1 MSKIDY
7 RWRHC
12 FAPKQSC
19 PCLFQDRN
27 SSSKNVSMLETIY
40 EVRMAYLG
48 VPDALGSTK
57 PALTVDWMMYNKAT
71 VIDKIDV
78 YMVGEGD
85 VERLTQS

>member
-1 MSKIDY
+1 MSKIDH
-7 RWRHC
+7 RWRLC

-19 PCLFQDRN
+19 LGLLQDRY
-27 SSSKNVSMLETIY
+27 SSSNNVSMLETIY

-48 VPDALGSTK
+48 VPDALGRTK
-57 PALTVDWMMYNKAT
+57 PALTVDWMLYNKAT

-85 VERLTQS
+85 GERLN